1 MIKESSSPLAK
12 HMVNTLR
19 NAACK
24 PIEFRHYL
32 KELAK
37 LLIFEAAESLPIC
50 GIWDLGFGGWLEREV
65 DFVYHLPVLRLGLA
79 VDGYAAAAFVNK
91 PIFCS
96 LYETNHNGAP

>member
-50 GIWDLGFGGWLEREV
+50 GIWDLG
-65 DFVYHLPVLRLGLA
+65 
-79 VDGYAAAAFVNK
+79 DG
-91 PIFCS
+91 
-96 LYETNHNGAP
+96 